1 MKMIDVSKYI
11 IKYRKLIFLFFVFLT
26 GFGVYSY
33 IMIPK
38 QDMPEFNT
46 PYMTTVVT
54 SYGSSATEINE
65 YIIKDI
71 YELST
76 TYKDILNIETSSY
89 NNYGVIS
96 YEFSFNT
103 ENPDEL
109 ADDIF
114 NKTLEHEFS
123 LTINNFNMYNEYLSP
138 LAVFSLSSEILT
150 YDELKERTLTIS
162 NSLKNIEGI
171 RDFSITSN
179 DMYQYRINI
188 DEDLLSAY
196 SLNFEYV
203 YYVINSSLSDT
214 VLGNITIDNNV
225 LSIYSSDII
234 TDIDSLNEIVLIS
247 NYDTLGSNLYLSDV
261 SDTEIINTSNKLYYA
276 DNEETIFISLF
287 AYESNDVT
295 KLDKEIS
302 KVINA
307 SDIQINKMVYMIDDV
322 NYQLSNV
329 FLNLAIA
336 LVIVFV
342 VMIFGINLRISL
354 INIFCT
360 VIVVFGTIAVLYVL
374 GYELHKLTVVGI
386 IVSIGILVDNMVVIG
401 EGINYHLDEGFDT
414 LTSVRKSIKKNSVPL
429 LSSTLTTIAAFFSI
443 TLIGGFFGEVIR
455 SMPITVIIMIVLSY
469 LVSMLFLP
477 LVSIY
482 FFKRKKLKKV
492 KSFKTELWVKKVVR
506 KGISYPLLLLSVSML
521 FLGGTGYLVVTRLNV
536 DIYPIDEK
544 RALYIDIHDSSGFDL
559 SNTYNLYTNIVSL
572 LDEETEIEHYY
583 TSIGGDLPKFHFS
596 SIPLS
601 EGANNGRVFLNLN
614 IPISEIPDYKIKLE
628 EKLDLI
634 NPNYSVR
641 FLELSPPEV
650 DLSVKISSDNLSEL
664 LEKSNILIPNIRDI
678 DGVYK
683 SNVFGSSVGP
693 RYKIEYDQEKMIL
706 YGISKTQIDSMIS
719 LYSNGFFVDNVLIS
733 DNLNNVLIYSDD
745 FDIDT
750 LLNINVR
757 DISNNSYPLST
768 FISFGF
774 ENDYVLIKTTNQQF
788 TTLVDIDVADGKD
801 INDVKDEIKT
811 LTNNDDFEN
820 IEINYG
826 GINDMFVDIID
837 EVIQALIVS
846 LLLIYL
852 FIFIQFN
859 SFVKPLIVYLTIP
872 LSFGGSLLFMLIFKS
887 YITATSLI
895 GLVSLI
901 GVTVNTGILL
911 VEYIDYEVENGTSVK
926 EACVNAVYLRFK
938 AILLTSLTTV
948 LGLIPLLVNG
958 GDFFSPLAVTFMGG
972 IFTSMILTL
981 FLVPGMYNLIFN
993 KKSKAV

>member
-1 MKMIDVSKYI
+1 MIDVSKYI

-38 QDMPEFNT
+38 QDMPAFNT

-54 SYGSSATEINE
+54 SYGSSATEIND
-65 YIIKDI
+65 YIINDI

-89 NNYGVIS
+89 TNYGVIS

-103 ENPDEL
+103 KNPDEL
-109 ADDIF
+109 ANDIY
-114 NKTLEHEFS
+114 NSILEHEFS
-123 LTINNFNMYNEYLSP
+123 ITVNNFNMYNEYLSP
-138 LAVFSLSSEILT
+138 LAVFSLSSDTLS
-150 YDELKERTLTIS
+150 YDELKVSTLQIS
-162 NSLKNIEGI
+162 DSLKAIEGI
-171 RDFSITSN
+171 KDSTITSN

-188 DEDLLSAY
+188 NQSLLEAY

-203 YYVINSSLSDT
+203 YYVINSSLSD
-214 VLGNITIDNNV
+214 VILGNITIDDNV

-234 TDIDSLNEIVLIS
+234 TDFDSLNDLVLIS
-247 NYDTLGSNLYLSDV
+247 NYDTLGTNLYLSDV
-261 SDTEIINTSNKLYYA
+261 SDVEVINTSNKLYFA
-276 DNEETIFISLF
+276 DNEETMFISLF

-302 KVINA
+302 KVIED
-307 SDIQINKMVYMIDDV
+307 SDIVINKMIYMIDDV

-360 VIVVFGTIAVLYVL
+360 VIVVFGTIAVLYIF

-401 EGINYHLDEGFDT
+401 EGINYHLDEGYDT

-482 FFKRKKLKKV
+482 FFKRKKRKKV
-492 KSFKTELWVKKVVR
+492 KSLKLELIVKKIVR
-506 KGISYPLLLLSVSML
+506 KGISYPLLMLTISML
-521 FLGGTGYLVVTRLNV
+521 FLGVTGYLVVTRLSV

-544 RALYIDIHDSSGFDL
+544 KALYIDIHDSDNFDID
-559 SNTYNLYTNIVSL
+559 NTYTLYSNIVSL
-572 LDEETEIEHYY
+572 LDDESEIEHYY

-614 IPISEIPDYKIKLE
+614 IPISEIPDYKKVLE

-634 NPNYSVR
+634 SPSYSVR

-650 DLSVKISSDNLSEL
+650 DLSVKISSESLSEL
-664 LEKSNILIPNIRDI
+664 LAKSNTLIPQIKNIE
-678 DGVYK
+678 GVYK
-683 SNVFGSSVGP
+683 SNIFGSSQGP
-693 RYKIEYDQEKMIL
+693 RYKIEYNQEQMVQN
-706 YGISKTQIDSMIS
+706 GISKVQIDSMIS
-719 LYSNGFFVDNVLIS
+719 LYSNGFFVDNVLIN
-733 DNLNNVLIYSDD
+733 DNLNNVLVYSDD
-745 FDIDT
+745 FTIET

-757 DISNNSYPLST
+757 DASNNSYPLSD
-768 FISFGF
+768 FVSFSL
-774 ENDYVLIKTTNQQF
+774 ENDFVLIKTINQQY
-788 TTLVDIDVADGKD
+788 TTLVDIDVEDGLD
-801 INDVKDEIKT
+801 INDVKDEIQT
-811 LTNNDDFEN
+811 LTNTDDFDN
-820 IEINYG
+820 IKINYG
-826 GINDMFVDIID
+826 GINDMFIDIID
-837 EVIQALIVS
+837 EVIRALVIS

-938 AILLTSLTTV
+938 AIMLTSLTTV

-972 IFTSMILTL
+972 IFTSMLLTL

-993 KKSKAV
+993 KKSKAI